1 MAMMLGGFEELAER
15 SLSVGDHGL
24 PEEKGTMVCWDLSE
38 PFRRS
43 VVVVVVV
50 FPLFFTFCNSKKNY
64 QTPARNNMN

>member
-38 PFRRS
+38 PFRRA
-43 VVVVVVV
+43 VVVV
-50 FPLFFTFCNSKKNY
+50 FFFSVILKNY
-64 QTPARNNMN
+64 QTPARNNMD